1 MPLCRGRDRVR
12 FMSTESAPSVLQ
24 TRANI
29 RRVIDTMVT
38 RLAESDAVVNIGD
51 YALCI
56 ASLAE
61 AHQRL
66 SPSYAPIDCSSNGR
80 PTPSVD

>member
-1 MPLCRGRDRVR
+1 
-12 FMSTESAPSVLQ
+12 MSTESAPSVLQ

-66 SPSYAPIDCSSNGR
+66 SPSYAPGR
-80 PTPSVD
+80 LFVQRAADAVGGLT